1 MLAKNSNWIDDLWA
15 LRLALGFKLALATD
29 LVQVLLS
36 PQALVSSSLK
46 WALWLPPTYRVAVKT

>member
-29 LVQVLLS
+29 LVQVPLS
-36 PQALVSSSLK
+36 PQALVS
-46 WALWLPPTYRVAVKT
+46 